1 MHVAHSLYR
10 EPQVRVVRPKRLT
23 PDQER
28 AEVRLAQRRER
39 DRVNAMIEFE
49 KEVAEIREY
58 QPDWMPGDEI
68 K

>member
-10 EPQVRVVRPKRLT
+10 EPAVRVVMTKRLT

-28 AEVRLAQRRER
+28 AEIRLAQRMEK
-39 DRVNAMIEFE
+39 DKANALIEFST
-49 KEVAEIREY
+49 EVKEIREY
-58 QPDWMPGDEI
+58 QPDWMPGDKI